1 MSWWVVLFWAFVAVF
16 CVHIALQIYY
26 ANRVSRVD
34 QIKIQMARLEP
45 LPYLPTRNDRKPPL
59 LINQVYQAIT
69 GVLDEIYQGVAWLRQ
84 AILVVLSPKLYAFIG

>member
-1 MSWWVVLFWAFVAVF
+1 MYWLVWLFWAFVAVF

-45 LPYLPTRNDRKPPL
+45 VPYFPSRNDEKPPL
-59 LINQVYQAIT
+59 LATELYTAIA
-69 GVLDEIYQGVAWLRQ
+69 GIADEFYKGIRWLRQ
-84 AILVVLSPKLYAFIG
+84 AILSVLSPKLYAFVG